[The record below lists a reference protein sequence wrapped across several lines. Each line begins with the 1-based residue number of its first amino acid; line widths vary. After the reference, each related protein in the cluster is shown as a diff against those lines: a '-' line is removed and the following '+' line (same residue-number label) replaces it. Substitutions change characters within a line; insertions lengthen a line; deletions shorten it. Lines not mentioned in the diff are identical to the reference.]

1 MNPLV
6 LVWVAIPVTAVVAWV
21 ARSGGSM
28 VSPVPADVDKLLSS
42 ASFARLRASWPAG
55 NISIDGPGRL
65 SNARIIVREFL
76 AAGFDW
82 KVSLAAVVNAN
93 AESSLDNKAIG
104 DGGASVGLFQLH
116 ERGGGRGMSVADRQD
131 PVLNARRM
139 VQETKAAWNATY
151 GNYRSL
157 SSAVAAGA
165 AVPELAGLFAVHVER
180 PADKDGAYFARSAS
194 AKTLF
199 PGV

>member
-1 MNPLV
+1 
-6 LVWVAIPVTAVVAWV
+6 
-21 ARSGGSM
+21 M
-28 VSPVPADVDKLLSS
+28 VSTVPTDVDKLLSN
-42 ASFARLRASWPAG
+42 APFARQRASWPAG
-55 NISIDGPGRL
+55 NVNIDGPGRL
-65 SNARIIVREFL
+65 ANARIIVREFL
-76 AAGFDW
+76 AAGF
-82 KVSLAAVVNAN
+82 SPNLALAAVVNAQ
-93 AESSLDNKAIG
+93 AESALDNKAIG

-131 PVLNARRM
+131 PTLNARRM

-157 SSAVAAGA
+157 SSAVAASA

-180 PADKDGAYFARSAS
+180 PADRDGAYFARSAS